1 MISPLTVLKFGSSV
15 LPSEDQLG
23 VAVREIAHWRGKGH
37 RVIAVVSALGDTT
50 DRLLEQTTAYRNG
63 GECRETAEPAV
74 AALLATG
81 ELTTVALLA
90 LAMGRA
96 GVPAAVLD
104 SASLCLATQGPI
116 LDSRAVTLGREPLL
130 RGLARRGVVVVPG
143 FLGRDD
149 SAGWA
154 QTSLLGRGGSD
165 LTALFIAGELRAEQC
180 VLLKDVDG
188 LYDSDPATNPDAR
201 RFASINYAHVL
212 ALDEGIV
219 QHKAVRYARDSGV
232 RFTVAAPGRF
242 DGTLVWEGATAS
254 GGSLVEVTAQ
264 SQPQEIAR

>member
-15 LPSEDQLG
+15 LPSEDRLG
-23 VAVREIAHWRGKGH
+23 VAVREIAYWRGKGH

-50 DRLLEQTTAYRNG
+50 DRLLEQAGAYRG
-63 GECRETAEPAV
+63 GNECQETAEAAV

-90 LAMGRA
+90 LALGHA
-96 GVPAAVLD
+96 GLPAAVVD

-116 LDSRAVTLGREPLL
+116 LDSKAVSLGREPLL
-130 RGLARRGVVVVPG
+130 KGLARRGVVVVPG

-149 SAGWA
+149 SVGWA

-180 VLLKDVDG
+180 ILVKDVDG
-188 LYDSDPATNPDAR
+188 LYDSDPAANPDAR
-201 RFASINYAHVL
+201 RYGTINYADVL

-219 QHKAVRYARDSGV
+219 QHKAVKYARDTGV
-232 RFTVAAPGRF
+232 RFTVAASGRF
-242 DGTLVWEGATAS
+242 DGTLVWEGATVSS
-254 GGSLVEVTAQ
+254 GLPVEATVLKA
-264 SQPQEIAR
+264 QEIAR